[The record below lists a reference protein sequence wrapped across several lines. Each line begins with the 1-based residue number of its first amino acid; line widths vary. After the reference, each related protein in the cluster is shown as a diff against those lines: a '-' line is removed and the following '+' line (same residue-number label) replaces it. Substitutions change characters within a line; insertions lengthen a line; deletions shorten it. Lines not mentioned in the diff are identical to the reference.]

1 MFYRL
6 KNMDSLLTWDEAMSM
21 IYAGNSERKE
31 FAQYRVRPLLE
42 KIEKEI
48 KVKNTK
54 QNLKIEFFNKLIA
67 RDDGFI
73 LVECMAHLRKDFGDA
88 HGLKVLSMILEEWEG
103 QAKVPDS
110 YDTFR
115 SVLISQE
122 KAGPIHICNALI
134 MQARRLRGKAG
145 VKPKNAQAAKNL
157 VKEANEIW
165 KREYEKEGVKP
176 DENNFCLVPNRL
188 YKYVIETQEI
198 FCDARFSDMRKV
210 WEAANKM
217 VARLEEDDDWEGQ
230 HKPNL
235 ILKWWMYQVNLRA
248 SAVCIE
254 PVKWKQAKDGM
265 KEVEEELEGSKQD
278 YYIRDIKD
286 RSQKLDQT
294 NLEKNTPYNDLAKM
308 RGLLS
313 DWGAFRHVDEDVLK
327 FRRRGGKKQERDRK
341 LVRAQNDFTDSLKD
355 FNHYLF
361 MGMHKSSFVSHSYAR
376 DEKQSRERLRKILV
390 EISEGRRY
398 VNRSDTNHSCF
409 QLEILH
415 RLLIYRIWWEVIG
428 KDSGWFFG
436 DDADMTRL
444 SWNVPGKI
452 LLDIELDLEKIHISK
467 NKNARWRKEIIKSR
481 EVFRDRDE
489 NLAKELEDRIRE
501 FEVHAYGRMQ
511 WPKGQDCILGLPY
524 IPLSTDGK
532 ISPYDRMDPTMR
544 HVGVN
549 AAGADH
555 EQRTESQ

>member
-21 IYAGNSERKE
+21 TYAGNSERKE

-115 SVLISQE
+115 SVLVSQE
-122 KAGPIHICNALI
+122 KARAIHICNALI

-145 VKPKNAQAAKNL
+145 VKPKNAQAAKKL

-235 ILKWWMYQVNLRA
+235 ILKWWMYQVKLRA

-265 KEVEEELEGSKQD
+265 EEVEKTFEGHTCSYFED
-278 YYIRDIKD
+278 IRGK
-286 RSQKLDQT
+286 SHEFEPTKM
-294 NLEKNTPYNDLAKM
+294 KKKSSYNDLDKM
-308 RGLLS
+308 RDLLS
-313 DWGAFRHVDEDVLK
+313 DWSEFYLVDEKVLK
-327 FRRRGGKKQERDRK
+327 FRRRGGVSTSTEDKKLKD
-341 LVRAQNDFTDSLKD
+341 AQNDFTHSLKV
-355 FNHYLF
+355 FNKYLQ
-361 MGMHKSSFVSHSYAR
+361 MGASSGFVSHAYAR
-376 DEKQSRERLRKILV
+376 DSKQRKRRLSKIL
-390 EISEGRRY
+390 EEMSEGRRY
-398 VNRSDTNHSCF
+398 VTRSDTNHSCF

-415 RLLIYRIWWEVIG
+415 RLLVYRIWWEMVG
-428 KDSGWFFG
+428 QDPDD
-436 DDADMTRL
+436 DDAVVKRL
-444 SWNVPGKI
+444 SRHVPGKI
-452 LLDIELDLEKIHISK
+452 LRDIKYDLEKIHIDRS
-467 NKNARWRKEIIKSR
+467 KNARWKKDINESI
-481 EVFRDRDE
+481 EVFGRKDKKLVK
-489 NLAKELEDRIRE
+489 NLKYRIEKFDDRIRPN
-501 FEVHAYGRMQ
+501 Q
-511 WPKGQDCILGLPY
+511 WPDRQKWIMGLPY
-524 IPLSTDGK
+524 NPHPEDPEEK
-532 ISPYDRMDPTMR
+532 ISPYEVMDPTMR

-549 AAGADH
+549 AAGAG
-555 EQRTESQ
+555 EELRSESQ